1 MSSNEYSRS
10 FTNGAVAHME
20 GETLV
25 FDEVNFLSQDVDYTD
40 NDSVKML
47 ATSAV
52 HTADGF
58 YDLVKENCNTSN
70 PDISHGAHLEMYL
83 ALSGLIYEGYHLP

>member
-1 MSSNEYSRS
+1 MSNNEYSRS

-25 FDEVNFLSQDVDYTD
+25 FDGQTHLDGGTLIIDEVNFLSQDVDYTD

-58 YDLVKENCNTSN
+58 YDLVQRE
-70 PDISHGAHLEMYL
+70 L
-83 ALSGLIYEGYHLP
+83 